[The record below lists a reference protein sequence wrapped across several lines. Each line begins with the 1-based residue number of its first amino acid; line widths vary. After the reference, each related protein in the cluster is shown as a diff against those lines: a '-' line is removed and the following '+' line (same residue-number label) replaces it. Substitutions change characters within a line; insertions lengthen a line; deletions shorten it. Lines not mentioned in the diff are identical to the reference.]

1 MPLKGEML
9 PEEEEIRL
17 ESLEMFQEGVPWEEE
32 NSEKERKE
40 KKKKKIEWIIPNPPP
55 PPSHEPFM
63 MTASGWIVVLPFL

>member
-17 ESLEMFQEGVPWEEE
+17 EFLEIFQEGVPWEEE

-40 KKKKKIEWIIPNPPP
+40 KKKE
-55 PPSHEPFM
+55 ED
-63 MTASGWIVVLPFL
+63 

>member
-17 ESLEMFQEGVPWEEE
+17 EFLEMEGGKRKMNKKRLKE
-32 NSEKERKE
+32 N
-40 KKKKKIEWIIPNPPP
+40 KKIEWIIPNLPP

-63 MTASGWIVVLPFL
+63 MAASGWIVVLPFL